1 MFTMSSANQP
11 PNSFPHLMCSEE
23 RHSTHSDCIL
33 PTMAEVPRMP
43 LHRSPP
49 SEMQKYSTLHGYPEC
64 QRNRSILTT
73 ENTYCLPFS
82 WDYNLPSIRSSK
94 KHSVF
99 LHDQCEAFE
108 TDFSKDHTISP
119 LSFNSEVMQ
128 LLRSSQ
134 STRADQCHEK
144 TSRRLCIDD
153 RNVSRKNRPIWP
165 FKIKK
170 NEFASRKIA
179 LLGSLASRRTRNKAK
194 EIIQKQLQTLH
205 CFLKEHE
212 VSSGCN
218 ISESLLSELAKRH
231 PQYGQIIRALPFLMK
246 FIPEGWKELM
256 QGEKGELLKTG
267 MIIVKKFTAKP

>member
-1 MFTMSSANQP
+1 MSSANQP
-11 PNSFPHLMCSEE
+11 PDLFSHPICSEE

-33 PTMAEVPRMP
+33 PTRAEVPKMT

-49 SEMQKYSTLHGYPEC
+49 SAMQKYSTLHGYPEC
-64 QRNRSILTT
+64 QRSRSILTT

-82 WDYNLPSIRSSK
+82 WDHQLPSIRSSK
-94 KHSVF
+94 QHSVS
-99 LHDQCEAFE
+99 LYDQCEAFE
-108 TDFSKDHTISP
+108 TDFSKDHNISP
-119 LSFNSEVMQ
+119 LSFNGEVMQ

-134 STRADQCHEK
+134 STRADQRHQK
-144 TSRRLCIDD
+144 NSHRFCIDD
-153 RNVSRKNRPIWP
+153 RNVPRKNRPIWP

-205 CFLKEHE
+205 CFLKEQE

-231 PQYGQIIRALPFLMK
+231 PQYGQIIRALPLLMK
-246 FIPEGWKELM
+246 IVPEGLKELM
-256 QGEKGELLKTG
+256 QGETGELLKTG
-267 MIIVKKFTAKP
+267 MMIVKQWSPTRS